1 MMNRIPTSLR
11 IAASA
16 LLSATAATVAM
27 ALAGCAA
34 STSPQHDA
42 RFGDSVHRLNEQ
54 QRLQPEASRTN
65 EGKTLGAD
73 GRTVRA
79 SSDRLVESYR
89 TPQANE
95 VQSIGTIG
103 NVGGTSR

>member
-1 MMNRIPTSLR
+1 MMNRIPSSLR

-16 LLSATAATVAM
+16 LLSATVATV
-27 ALAGCAA
+27 LAGCAA
-34 STSPQHDA
+34 STSPQQDA

-79 SSDRLVESYR
+79 SSDRLLESYR